1 MSRNQN
7 NTKKPHCKV
16 CQDAGKPES
25 VYSSHWVKSLP
36 DRNGKTNIIC
46 PTLLDTECRYC
57 FKLGHTTKFCPVL
70 EQNNKKREKNE
81 RRIQVEFNNEKV
93 VKTALKNKPSCF
105 TVLDLGSDSEE
116 ENEQE
121 IQVSLKQEYP
131 SIIKGEVATKPIELT
146 GWAAIAA
153 KPKTEKQTVFGCPIE
168 TKIAPP
174 KKIERQTND
183 VMFEQQV
190 KEVAKVAPWVKKDV
204 VVKKCWADYSDSE
217 SEDETW

>member
-1 MSRNQN
+1 MSRTQN

-70 EQNNKKREKNE
+70 EENNKKREKNE
-81 RRIQVEFNNEKV
+81 RRIQVEFKNEKV
-93 VKTALKNKPSCF
+93 VKHTLKDKSSCF

-116 ENEQE
+116 E
-121 IQVSLKQEYP
+121 IQVSLKQEFP
-131 SIIKGEVATKPIELT
+131 SIVKGEVEVATKPIELT

-168 TKIAPP
+168 IKIALP
-174 KKIERQTND
+174 KKVERQTNMM
-183 VMFEQQV
+183 VEQDTR
-190 KEVAKVAPWVKKDV
+190 EVAKVAPWVKKDI
-204 VVKKCWADYSDSE
+204 VVKKSWADYSDSD